1 MGGIDL
7 ISKNDFYW
15 KSVENIE
22 EVILENPD
30 FYSWKTAA
38 KLKISLLES
47 QDGIKMLPEYSQH
60 IHDPLLLHAGG
71 DQLSKEYSCL
81 KHSPIICQ
89 LCEVLK

>member
-60 IHDPLLLHAGG
+60 IHDSLLLHAGG
-71 DQLSKEYSCL
+71 DQLSKDTAAWNTHPLFANFVRY
-81 KHSPIICQ
+81 
-89 LCEVLK
+89 